1 MLKRISAIKARQNL
15 GQLLNEV
22 SIKGDAFII
31 ERAGKP
37 LAALVDLES
46 LQKIQEDRES
56 ALAALQEIWKKMAS
70 ANDQEVSETIE
81 RAIKESR
88 KTKKVKPAAC

>member
-37 LAALVDLES
+37 LAALIDLES
-46 LQKIQEDRES
+46 LQKIQADREA
-56 ALAALQEIWKKMAS
+56 ALAALQNVWGKMEGV
-70 ANDQEVSETIE
+70 NTLELETTLE
-81 RAIKESR
+81 EAVRVVR
-88 KTKKVKPAAC
+88 KDNT

>member
-1 MLKRISAIKARQNL
+1 MLKKVSAIKARQNL

-37 LAALVDLES
+37 LAALVDLAS
-46 LQKIQEDRES
+46 FQKIQEDREE
-56 ALAALQEIWKKMAS
+56 ALTSLRKIWGKMEGAD
-70 ANDQEVSETIE
+70 AQEVSETIE
-81 RAIKESR
+81 KAVKAAR
-88 KTKKVKPAAC
+88 KSNK

>member
-46 LQKIQEDRES
+46 LQKIQVDREV
-56 ALAALQEIWKKMAS
+56 ALTALRKVWGKMEGANTLELQETLEEAVGIVRKK
-70 ANDQEVSETIE
+70 
-81 RAIKESR
+81 
-88 KTKKVKPAAC
+88 